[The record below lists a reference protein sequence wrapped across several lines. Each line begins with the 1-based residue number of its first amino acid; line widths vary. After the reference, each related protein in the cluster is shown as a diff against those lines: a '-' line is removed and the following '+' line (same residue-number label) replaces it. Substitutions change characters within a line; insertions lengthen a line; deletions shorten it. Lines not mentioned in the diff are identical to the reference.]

1 MMSVGD
7 KNSPRPTRLPAM
19 GDSAVLA
26 GLELGADRLALG
38 LAGVGGAWGPVDE
51 AESFATLQLA
61 LTRGVRVFDAA
72 PSYGLAEQL
81 LGRALAEW
89 RGPRPVVSTKVGRV
103 SSNSAHE
110 EFYDFSSAGL
120 RRSLEGSLRTLG
132 LAQVD
137 LLFVHEPQ
145 MVPPAERPRVVACLR
160 ELQAAGLA
168 RRLGLAGGFGAAWD
182 GWIESGAFD
191 VVMLFRRFDPCIL
204 DGLADDVPWLRR
216 HRLAIYGASPLH
228 MGLLGARHDE
238 FVRERPNWVWGPQ
251 IDRAIRLKQIAEQHG
266 LPLATLAHRFTFSLA
281 ELDRVVIG
289 ASNRR
294 ELESALAD
302 VGAGPLPPEVFDE
315 VCRINA
321 GENHQTHER
330 HEKDRS

>member
-1 MMSVGD
+1 LGES
-7 KNSPRPTRLPAM
+7 TTFA
-19 GDSAVLA
+19 A
-26 GLELGADRLALG
+26 LELGSDRLALG

-61 LTRGVRVFDAA
+61 LARGVRVFDAA
-72 PSYGLAEQL
+72 PSYGIAEQL

-89 RGPRPVVSTKVGRV
+89 RGPRPIVSTKVGRV

-145 MVPPAERPRVVACLR
+145 MVPPAERARVVANLR
-160 ELQAAGLA
+160 EFQAAGLT
-168 RRLGLAGGFGAAWD
+168 RRLGLAGGFGAEWD

-191 VVMLFRRFDPCIL
+191 VVMLFRRLDPCIL
-204 DGLADDVPWLRR
+204 DGLADDVPRLRR

-238 FVRERPNWVWGPQ
+238 FVRERPDWVWGPQ
-251 IDRAIRLKQIAEQHG
+251 IDRAIQLQQIAHRYG

-302 VGAGPLPPEVFDE
+302 IAAGPLPAEMFDA
-315 VCRINA
+315 VCE
-321 GENHQTHER
+321 G
-330 HEKDRS
+330 

>member
-1 MMSVGD
+1 
-7 KNSPRPTRLPAM
+7 M

-38 LAGVGGAWGPVDE
+38 LAGIGGAWGPVDE
-51 AESFATLQLA
+51 AESLATLQLA
-61 LTRGVRVFDAA
+61 LARGVRVFDAA
-72 PSYGLAEQL
+72 PSYGMAEQL

-89 RGPRPVVSTKVGRV
+89 RGSRPIVSTKVGRV

-145 MVPPAERPRVVACLR
+145 MVPPAERPRVVANLR
-160 ELQAAGLA
+160 EFQAAGLT
-168 RRLGLAGGFGAAWD
+168 RRLGLAGGFGVEWD

-191 VVMLFRRFDPCIL
+191 VVMLFRRLDPCIL
-204 DGLADDVPWLRR
+204 DGLADDVPRLRR
-216 HRLAIYGASPLH
+216 HGMAIYGASPLH

-238 FVRERPNWVWGPQ
+238 FVRERPAWVWGPQ
-251 IDRAIRLKQIAEQHG
+251 IDRAIRLKQVADRHG
-266 LPLATLAHRFTFSLA
+266 LPLATLAHRFTYGLA

-294 ELESALAD
+294 ELESALND
-302 VGAGPLPPEVFDE
+302 IDAGPLPVEIFDA
-315 VCRINA
+315 VCRVNA
-321 GENHQTHER
+321 GENHETHER

>member
-1 MMSVGD
+1 MRAGRPRSRQGMSASLT
-7 KNSPRPTRLPAM
+7 NLQRPTPFPVL
-19 GDSAVLA
+19 GGSAALA
-26 GLELGADRLALG
+26 ARELGSDRLALG
-38 LAGVGGAWGPVDE
+38 LAGIGGAWGPVDE

-61 LTRGVRVFDAA
+61 LARGVRVFDAA
-72 PSYGLAEQL
+72 PSYGIAERL

-89 RGPRPVVSTKVGRV
+89 RGPRPIVSTKVGRIW
-103 SSNSAHE
+103 SNSAHE
-110 EFYDFSSAGL
+110 ENYDFTPAGL
-120 RRSLEGSLRTLG
+120 RRCLEGSLKTLG
-132 LAQVD
+132 LTRVD

-145 MVPPAERPRVVACLR
+145 KVPPAERARVVANLC

-168 RRLGLAGGFGAAWD
+168 RRLGLAGGFGADWD

-191 VVMLFRRFDPCIL
+191 VVMLFRRLDPCIL
-204 DGLADDVPWLRR
+204 DGLADDVPRLRR

-238 FVRERPNWVWGPQ
+238 FVRERPSWVWGPQ
-251 IDRAIRLKQIAEQHG
+251 IDRAVRLKQIADLHG

-294 ELESALAD
+294 ELESALDDFA
-302 VGAGPLPPEVFDE
+302 AGPLPAEVFDA
-315 VCRINA
+315 VCRINE
-321 GENHQTHER
+321 GRN
-330 HEKDRS
+330 D

>member
-1 MMSVGD
+1 LGES
-7 KNSPRPTRLPAM
+7 TTLTA
-19 GDSAVLA
+19 
-26 GLELGADRLALG
+26 LELGSDRLALG

-61 LTRGVRVFDAA
+61 LARGVKVFDAA
-72 PSYGLAEQL
+72 PSYGIAEQL

-89 RGPRPVVSTKVGRV
+89 RGPRPIVSTKVGRV

-145 MVPPAERPRVVACLR
+145 MVPPAERARIVACLR
-160 ELQAAGLA
+160 EFQAAGLT
-168 RRLGLAGGFGAAWD
+168 RCLGLAGGFGAEWD

-191 VVMLFRRFDPCIL
+191 VVMLFRRLDPCIL
-204 DGLADDVPWLRR
+204 DGLADDVPRLRR

-228 MGLLGARHDE
+228 MGLLGARHNE
-238 FVRERPNWVWGPQ
+238 FVRERPDWVWGPQ
-251 IDRAIRLKQIAEQHG
+251 IDRAIRLQQVVDRYG
-266 LPLATLAHRFTFSLA
+266 LPLAALAHRFTFNVA

-302 VGAGPLPPEVFDE
+302 YAAGPLPVDVFDE
-315 VCRINA
+315 VCRINT
-321 GENHQTHER
+321 GGNHQTHER

>member
-168 RRLGLAGGFGAAWD
+168 RRLGLAGGFGADWD

-191 VVMLFRRFDPCIL
+191 VVMLFRRLDPCIL
-204 DGLADDVPWLRR
+204 DGLADDVPRLRR
-216 HRLAIYGASPLH
+216 HGMAIYGASPLH

-238 FVRERPNWVWGPQ
+238 FVRERPAWVWGPQ
-251 IDRAIRLKQIAEQHG
+251 IDRAIRLKQVADRHG
-266 LPLATLAHRFTFSLA
+266 LPLATQAHRFTYGLA

-294 ELESALAD
+294 ELESALNDIA
-302 VGAGPLPPEVFDE
+302 AGPLPVEIFDA
-315 VCRINA
+315 VCRVNE
-321 GENHQTHER
+321 GRNH
-330 HEKDRS
+330 

>member
-1 MMSVGD
+1 MTD
-7 KNSPRPTRLPAM
+7 KSNNTRPTLRVDGSGPNPLEC
-19 GDSAVLA
+19 
-26 GLELGADRLALG
+26 LELGADRLALG
-38 LAGVGGAWGPVDE
+38 LAGIGGAWGPVDE
-51 AESFATLQLA
+51 TESFATLQLA
-61 LTRGVRVFDAA
+61 LARGVRVFDAA

-89 RGPRPVVSTKVGRV
+89 RGPRPIVSTKVGRV

-160 ELQAAGLA
+160 EFQAAGLA
-168 RRLGLAGGFGAAWD
+168 RRLGLAGGCGADWD
-182 GWIESGAFD
+182 GWIESGVFD
-191 VVMLFRRFDPCIL
+191 VVMLFRRLDLCIL
-204 DGLADDVPWLRR
+204 DGLADDLPRLRR
-216 HRLAIYGASPLH
+216 HGLAIYGASPLH

-238 FVRERPNWVWGPQ
+238 FVRERPDWVWGPQ
-251 IDRAIRLKQIAEQHG
+251 IDRAIRLQLIADRHG
-266 LPLATLAHRFTFSLA
+266 LPLATLAHRFTFGLA
-281 ELDRVVIG
+281 ELDRVIIG

-302 VGAGPLPPEVFDE
+302 HAAGPLPAEVFDA
-315 VCRINA
+315 VCRVNE
-321 GENHQTHER
+321 GRNHQTHER